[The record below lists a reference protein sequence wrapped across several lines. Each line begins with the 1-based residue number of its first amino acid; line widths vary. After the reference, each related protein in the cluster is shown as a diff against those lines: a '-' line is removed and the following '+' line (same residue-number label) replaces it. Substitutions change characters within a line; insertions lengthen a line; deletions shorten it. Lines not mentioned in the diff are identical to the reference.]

1 MFSSAKESVL
11 ETSLHG
17 LAISPGI
24 AIGTVLYV
32 DAHGQ
37 QALLQHIEPSQVSR
51 EIRRLNRAVILARYQ
66 LNELKARMETEL
78 GPQHAYILDAHILM
92 LEDKELFKNIKKTI
106 TEQLVNAEW
115 AIKIELEKFLTAYTA
130 ISDRYLRQR
139 GSDIEDVAR
148 RLTNALS
155 GKKQTQTHRLPAN
168 TIIVGEDLP
177 ASVLAELDMNHVIAI
192 ATQAGGW
199 ASHTAIIARSLRI
212 PAIVG
217 VDLKGH
223 TLATGNTAIIDGAE
237 GLIIVNPTDI
247 TVRRYRDLQE
257 QRRRNFRD
265 LLAQAKGPAVTSDGQ
280 EIIIRANVELVSEL
294 DAVKRFGAQG
304 IGLFRSEFIFTNML
318 PQAGSEDGQY
328 QIYQRLAESVGQ
340 AGVTIRTFDLS
351 EDKVPLAITGGE
363 AEVNPALGL
372 RGIRLALRNE
382 PMFRTQIRAIVR
394 ASQRKNVRII
404 LPMVTSTSEV
414 RHARSIV
421 NETIKEFIAKGLD
434 IDENIKVGVMVEVPS
449 AVMILDQLTREAD
462 FLSLGTNDLIQY
474 ILAVDRNNK
483 QVSYLYQPLHPA
495 VLQSLVWVARVAQA
509 NKATLDVCGEMAAN
523 PIYVVV
529 LLGLGIKQ
537 LSMTPAAIPLIKDA
551 IRAISLSEAHKMV
564 ENALQMSS
572 AQEIEDYICEEL
584 ATKFPSFY
592 ANLKWRSPLEK

>member
-1 MFSSAKESVL
+1 MSSSAKEVVL
-11 ETSLHG
+11 ENSLHG

-24 AIGTVLYV
+24 AVGTVLYIG
-32 DAHGQ
+32 AQGH
-37 QALLQHIEPSQVSR
+37 QALLQHIETAQISR

-66 LNELKARMETEL
+66 LNELKARMEREL
-78 GPQHAYILDAHILM
+78 GHQHAYILDAHILM
-92 LEDKELFKNIKKTI
+92 LEDKELFRNIKKTI

-115 AIKIELEKFLTAYTA
+115 AIKLELERFLSAYAA

-148 RLTNALS
+148 RLTDALS
-155 GKKQTQTHRLPAN
+155 GKKQAHSHRLPAN
-168 TIIVGEDLP
+168 TIIVAEDLP
-177 ASVLAELDMNHVIAI
+177 ASVLAELDMTNVVAI
-192 ATQAGGW
+192 ATHAGGW

-217 VDLKGH
+217 IDLAGYI
-223 TLATGNTAIIDGAE
+223 LSTGISAIVDGAE
-237 GLIIVNPTDI
+237 GLIILNPSDL
-247 TVRRYRDLQE
+247 TVSRYRSLNEERKRSLQ
-257 QRRRNFRD
+257 D
-265 LLAQAKGPAVTSDGQ
+265 LLAQSKGPAITSDGQ
-280 EIIIRANVELVSEL
+280 EITVRANIELVSEL
-294 DAVKRFGAQG
+294 DAIKRFGAQG

-328 QIYQRLAESVGQ
+328 QIYQRLAQFAGS

-351 EDKVPLAITGGE
+351 EDKVPLAITGTE
-363 AEVNPALGL
+363 REVNPALGL

-394 ASQRKNVRII
+394 ASEYKNVRII

-421 NETIKEFIAKGLD
+421 NETIEEFTAKGLD
-434 IDENIKVGVMVEVPS
+434 IDRNIRVGVMVEVPS
-449 AVMILDQLTREAD
+449 AVMILDQLCREAD

-495 VLQSLVWVARVAQA
+495 VLQSLVWVAKVAEA
-509 NKATLDVCGEMAAN
+509 NKAILDVCGEMAAN

-551 IRAISLSEAHKMV
+551 VRAINLSDAHKIV
-564 ENALQMSS
+564 ESALQMSS

-584 ATKFPSFY
+584 ANKFPSFY

>member
-1 MFSSAKESVL
+1 MSSSAKESML
-11 ETSLHG
+11 EISLHG

-24 AIGTVLYV
+24 AIGTVLYM
-32 DAHGQ
+32 DAQGH
-37 QALLQHIEPSQVSR
+37 QALLQHIEPSQISR
-51 EIRRLNRAVILARYQ
+51 ETRRLNRAVILARYQ
-66 LNELKARMETEL
+66 LNDLKARMEREL
-78 GPQHAYILDAHILM
+78 GHQHAYILDAHILM
-92 LEDKELFKNIKKTI
+92 LEDKDLFKNIKKTI
-106 TEQLVNAEW
+106 AEQMVNAEW
-115 AIKIELEKFLTAYTA
+115 AIKIELERFLSAYAA

-139 GSDIEDVAR
+139 GSDIEDVAG
-148 RLTNALS
+148 RLTDALS
-155 GKKQTQTHRLPAN
+155 GKKQAQSHKLPTN
-168 TIIVGEDLP
+168 TIIVAEDLP
-177 ASVLAELDMNHVIAI
+177 ASMLAELDMTNVIAV
-192 ATQAGGW
+192 ATHSGGW

-217 VDLKGH
+217 VDLEGH
-223 TLATGNTAIIDGAE
+223 VITGNTAIVDGAE
-237 GLIIVNPTDI
+237 GVVIVNPNDLTI
-247 TVRRYRDLQE
+247 HRYRGLHE
-257 QRRRNFRD
+257 QRKRNVQD
-265 LLAQAKGPAVTSDGQ
+265 LLAQSKGPAITSDGK
-280 EIIIRANVELVSEL
+280 EVTIRANVELLSEL
-294 DAVKRFGAQG
+294 DAVKRFGAEG

-318 PQAGSEDGQY
+318 PQAGSEEGQY
-328 QIYQRLAESVGQ
+328 QIYQRLAQSVGR

-363 AEVNPALGL
+363 REVNPALGL
-372 RGIRLALRNE
+372 RGIRLALKNE

-394 ASQRKNVRII
+394 ASQNKNIRIV

-414 RHARSIV
+414 RHARNIINESI
-421 NETIKEFIAKGLD
+421 EEFLSKGLD
-434 IDENIKVGVMVEVPS
+434 VDKNIKVGVMVEVPS

-474 ILAVDRNNK
+474 ILAVDRSNK

-495 VLQSLVWVARVAQA
+495 VLQSLVWVAKVAEA
-509 NKATLDVCGEMAAN
+509 NKAILDVCGEMAAN

-529 LLGLGIKQ
+529 LLGLGIKE

-551 IRAISLSEAHKMV
+551 VRAINLSDAHKMV

-584 ATKFPSFY
+584 SIKFPSFY